1 MQSPALDLES
11 QKEPPE
17 NLDIFLEGLP
27 NGLDTDAN
35 IQSTHPRFKGGR
47 DAGHRLPIEFR
58 TLSIHVDTRA
68 TIGGDKDKPRA
79 AAVKELVSL
88 DWHKISTEEALRRL
102 GVSPVT
108 GLDTT
113 QAQRRLKTGG
123 KNVISPPKNNYFRKV
138 LEWVLGGFGSLL
150 LVASIVCF
158 IAWKPL
164 GKPKPEVSNL
174 ALAVVLLLVLV
185 IQAFFNAWQDFS
197 TSRVMSSIKG
207 MLPSDVMALRNA
219 VQEKIPASEL
229 VTGDLV
235 YISMGEKVPADLRLI
250 EVSMDLQFDR
260 SILTGE
266 SEAVSG
272 RVDMTEENF
281 LETKNVALQGT
292 HCVNGSGL
300 GVVIQTG
307 DRTVFGLIA
316 KLSSVETK
324 GLTTLQR
331 ELFRFVGIIA
341 GMATIVAAI
350 IVILWAAWLR
360 RSFPSYINV
369 SNLLI
374 DVVSVMVAF
383 IPEGLPVA
391 VTLSLAKVA
400 SRLGKHK
407 VLCKSL
413 SIVET
418 LGSVNVLCSDKT
430 GTLTQNIMHVE
441 NVAVLDVVFDS
452 KDYPSTVSSSSSDVA
467 ANLSQIV
474 AAASIC
480 NTAVFDAGTGSTD
493 EKKERVIVGNAT
505 DVAIFK
511 FADSVASVDETRRR
525 WEEVFR
531 MNFNSKTKFM
541 LILSKLA
548 PSVSLD
554 DGLVA
559 PLAPWDEFTPTSFLL
574 TSKGAPEILLPRC
587 SFVLDPEGGAPIP
600 INTSI
605 CEKICAIQ
613 ERWAGNGQRVLLLA
627 RRIIKGECLTHVDP
641 HSEEFSALIEEY
653 HRDLVIVGLVGLID
667 PLKPDIKDTVKIC
680 RRAGIRFF
688 IITGDHPTTAV
699 SIAGQ
704 AGIITDT
711 STVHHASD
719 LVAPLDS
726 KMLSYD
732 PDLDDRRLKG
742 IVVTGPELQTLKP
755 AQVEQLCQYEEIVFA
770 RTTPEQKLR
779 IVNDF
784 KSRGNVV
791 AVTGDGVN
799 DAPSLKAADCGIA
812 MGQGSD
818 VAREAAD
825 LVLLGDFSSIVIAIE
840 FGRLVF
846 DNLKKTVLY
855 LLPAGSFSELMPIL
869 FNILFGLPQLL
880 SNIQMI
886 VICVATDVLP
896 ALSMCLEKP
905 ETGLLQRKP
914 RNVKKDRLVNW
925 KLLLQAYGFLGV
937 LETLCAMSM
946 SFWYL
951 KRHGVPFSTLFLG
964 FGNWPGLTDELLFTA
979 QSVYFFT
986 LVIMQWGN
994 LFATRGRRLSIF
1006 QHTPASNWY
1015 VFPAADMALVLAI
1028 FFSYVPW
1035 FQKVF
1040 QTRPIPVEFFFI
1052 PITFGLGLL
1061 FLDEMRKYLVRAYP
1075 GSFIDRMAW

>member
-250 EVSMDLQFDR
+250 EVSIDLQFDR

-452 KDYPSTVSSSSSDVA
+452 KDYPSTVSSLSSDVA

-511 FADSVASVDETRRR
+511 FADSVASVDDTRRR

-613 ERWAGNGQRVLLLA
+613 ERWAENGQRVLLLA

-732 PDLDDRRLKG
+732 PDSDDRRLKG
-742 IVVTGPELQTLKP
+742 IVVTGSELQTLKP

-869 FNILFGLPQLL
+869 FNILFGLPQML

-1015 VFPAADMALVLAI
+1015 VFPAAGMALVLAI

>member
-452 KDYPSTVSSSSSDVA
+452 KDYPSTVSSLSSDVA

-925 KLLLQAYGFLGV
+925 KLLLQAYGFLGMS
-937 LETLCAMSM
+937 ETLCAMSM

-951 KRHGVPFSTLFLG
+951 KRHGVPFSALFLG

-1015 VFPAADMALVLAI
+1015 VFPAAGMALVLAI